1 MVRLCDLC
9 LLRTFELCALP
20 KPTFS
25 LAAPTHIRMPKQPFP
40 TLSDRELV
48 EAVVITGDER
58 AFRELYRRH
67 TPRLYQL
74 IVRLVESE
82 HDAEDIVQEA
92 WIRATEAAANFRWES
107 GFATWLTGIAINRF
121 RELLRKRNR
130 WPALALE
137 QVAEPESKPERVGE
151 RIDLEK
157 ALGLLP
163 VGYRTVLVLHDL
175 EGYRHEEIA
184 EQLGIAPGTSKS
196 QLFHARRYVRTLL
209 EPAGVQNEQRV

>member
-1 MVRLCDLC
+1 
-9 LLRTFELCALP
+9 
-20 KPTFS
+20 
-25 LAAPTHIRMPKQPFP
+25 MPRQPLP
-40 TLSDRELV
+40 TLADRELV
-48 EAVVITGDER
+48 EAVVVEGDER

-74 IVRLVESE
+74 VLRLVESE
-82 HDAEDIVQEA
+82 HDAEDIVQET
-92 WIRATEAAANFRWES
+92 WIRAAEAAANFRWES
-107 GFATWLTGIAINRF
+107 AFATWLTGIAVNRF

-130 WPALALE
+130 WPSLALD
-137 QVAEPESKPERVGE
+137 QVAEPESRAEHVGE
-151 RIDLEK
+151 RIDLER
-157 ALGLLP
+157 ALSLLP

-209 EPAGVQNEQRV
+209 EPAGVQI

>member
-1 MVRLCDLC
+1 MLKTPL
-9 LLRTFELCALP
+9 
-20 KPTFS
+20 
-25 LAAPTHIRMPKQPFP
+25 P
-40 TLSDRELV
+40 TLTDRELV
-48 EAVVITGDER
+48 EAVVVNGDER

-74 IVRLVESE
+74 VLRLVESE
-82 HDAEDIVQEA
+82 QDAEDIVQET
-92 WIRATEAAANFRWES
+92 WIRASEAAGNFRWES
-107 GFATWLTGIAINRF
+107 AFATWLTGIAVNRF

-130 WPALALE
+130 WPSIALD
-137 QVAEPESKPERVGE
+137 QVAEPESKQVHIGE
-151 RIDLEK
+151 RIDLER
-157 ALGLLP
+157 ALSLLP

-209 EPAGVQNEQRV
+209 EPAGARV

>member
-1 MVRLCDLC
+1 
-9 LLRTFELCALP
+9 
-20 KPTFS
+20 
-25 LAAPTHIRMPKQPFP
+25 MPKQPFP
-40 TLSDRELV
+40 TQADRELV
-48 EAVVITGDER
+48 EAVVINGDER
-58 AFRELYRRH
+58 AFRELYSRH

-74 IVRLVESE
+74 VLRLVECE
-82 HDAEDIVQEA
+82 QDAEDIVQEA

-107 GFATWLTGIAINRF
+107 GFGTWLTGIAINRF

-130 WPALALE
+130 WPALGLDS
-137 QVAEPESKPERVGE
+137 VAEPESKPEYVGE
-151 RIDLEK
+151 RIDLER
-157 ALGLLP
+157 ALGMLP

-184 EQLGIAPGTSKS
+184 EQLGIAAGTSKS